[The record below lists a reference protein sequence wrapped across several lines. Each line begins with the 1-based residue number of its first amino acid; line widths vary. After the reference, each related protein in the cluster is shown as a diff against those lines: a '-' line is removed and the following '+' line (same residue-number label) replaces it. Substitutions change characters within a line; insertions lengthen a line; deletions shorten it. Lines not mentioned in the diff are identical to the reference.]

1 MLMTGFFLSGL
12 TSKTTEIYTHIS
24 TKGFNQIKSPLDLL
38 DKKKSV
44 HLVVIN
50 QQQYYHG
57 KNSFPIP
64 RLRGPVPRLR
74 GFVPRLRD
82 ERLALVDKH
91 RF

>member
-1 MLMTGFFLSGL
+1 MTGFFLSGL

-50 QQQYYHG
+50 QQQYYRG
-57 KNSFPIP
+57 KNASKRP
-64 RLRGPVPRLR
+64 
-74 GFVPRLRD
+74 
-82 ERLALVDKH
+82 ALVGKLKVQP
-91 RF
+91 